1 MNEARVTRVRRLL
14 ASASVP
20 DIATIRRKQ
29 GPLGLTR
36 RRWLM
41 QEARLLAARYSL
53 QEHLDAFVY
62 AQDHTAITG
71 LDVDQLEQLVS
82 HLEQM
87 AARLDAACDPPG
99 APPAR

>member
-29 GPLGLTR
+29 GPMGLTR

-53 QEHLDAFVY
+53 QEHLHAFVY
-62 AQDHTAITG
+62 AQDHEAITG
-71 LDVDQLEQLVS
+71 LDVDQLEQLVA
-82 HLEQM
+82 HLE
-87 AARLDAACDPPG
+87 RLGANLDTACDPPG
-99 APPAR
+99 VPPAR

>member
-29 GPLGLTR
+29 GPIGLTR

-41 QEARLLAARYSL
+41 QEARLLASRYSL

-62 AQDHTAITG
+62 AQDHEAITG
-71 LDVDQLEQLVS
+71 LDVDQLEQLVA
-82 HLEQM
+82 HLGRLG
-87 AARLDAACDPPG
+87 ANLDAACDPPG
-99 APPAR
+99 VPPAR

>member
-20 DIATIRRKQ
+20 DMTTIRRKR

-36 RRWLM
+36 RRYLI

-53 QEHLDAFVY
+53 QEHLDAYVY
-62 AQDHTAITG
+62 GQDHEAITG
-71 LDVDQLEQLVS
+71 LDLDQLEQLVA
-82 HLEQM
+82 HLEQLG
-87 AARLDAACDPPG
+87 ANLDTACDPPG
-99 APPAR
+99 VPPAR

>member
-14 ASASVP
+14 ESASVP
-20 DIATIRRKQ
+20 DLATIRRKR

-36 RRWLM
+36 RRFLI

-62 AQDHTAITG
+62 AQDHEAITG
-71 LDVDQLEQLVS
+71 LDVDQLEQLVTQ
-82 HLEQM
+82 LQQLG
-87 AARLDAACDPPG
+87 ANLDTACDPPG